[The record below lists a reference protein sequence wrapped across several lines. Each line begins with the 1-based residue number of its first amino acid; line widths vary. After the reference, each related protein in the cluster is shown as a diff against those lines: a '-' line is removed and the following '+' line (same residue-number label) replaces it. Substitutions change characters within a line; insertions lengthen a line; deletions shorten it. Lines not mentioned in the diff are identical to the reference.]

1 MSVHQLPVI
10 TSAKVIFHRAFVC
23 LSVCLSTNNF
33 IDKLLMGSWWDV
45 SSDKES
51 HWNQHLGRIRLGW
64 SPDVWVMAGLM
75 WSAAALQGLPSVW
88 RFQLPVAAFDITR
101 CFVRQATIT
110 LTAVMCVCV
119 CVRVSCSSPVS
130 RYLSVCIVWSTRRSV
145 CLALTHR
152 AERCLLT
159 FSRHCSTTGSLISMS
174 VYTALALPAV
184 CLSVCLSVS
193 LSVCYSVTHHSISA
207 QSSVLTSKPL

>member
-1 MSVHQLPVI
+1 MRCIFRQGIPLKSASGPDSPWLKSRCMSHGWLDVVCGGTTGSSERLTVPTPRRCIWYHSVFCE
-10 TSAKVIFHRAFVC
+10 TSNHYAYCCHV
-23 LSVCLSTNNF
+23 
-33 IDKLLMGSWWDV
+33 
-45 SSDKES
+45 
-51 HWNQHLGRIRLGW
+51 
-64 SPDVWVMAGLM
+64 
-75 WSAAALQGLPSVW
+75 
-88 RFQLPVAAFDITR
+88 
-101 CFVRQATIT
+101 
-110 LTAVMCVCV
+110 CVCV